1 MVLQGSVLAKKT
13 DGDWSRAL
21 PVTYVLVT
29 CDLRTCVLAR
39 KTDGDWSTDLPVTHV
54 LVTLPILLSDAQQ
67 AVIQRC
73 GTVDDGQTVNR
84 V

>member
-13 DGDWSRAL
+13 DGDWS
-21 PVTYVLVT
+21 
-29 CDLRTCVLAR
+29 
-39 KTDGDWSTDLPVTHV
+39 TDLPVTYV

-73 GTVDDGQTVNR
+73 GTVDDGHTVTR
-84 V
+84 VFMPLQNKIS

>member
-13 DGDWSRAL
+13 DGDWSRDL

-29 CDLRTCVLAR
+29 
-39 KTDGDWSTDLPVTHV
+39 P
-54 LVTLPILLSDAQQ
+54 PILLSNAQQ

-73 GTVDDGQTVNR
+73 GTVDDGHTVTR
-84 V
+84 VWALLTH

>member
-13 DGDWSRAL
+13 DGDWS
-21 PVTYVLVT
+21 
-29 CDLRTCVLAR
+29 
-39 KTDGDWSTDLPVTHV
+39 TDLPVTYV

>member
-13 DGDWSRAL
+13 DGDWSRDL

-29 CDLRTCVLAR
+29 
-39 KTDGDWSTDLPVTHV
+39 P
-54 LVTLPILLSDAQQ
+54 PILLSNAQQ
-67 AVIQRC
+67 
-73 GTVDDGQTVNR
+73 GDDGHTVTR

>member
-29 CDLRTCVLAR
+29 
-39 KTDGDWSTDLPVTHV
+39 P
-54 LVTLPILLSDAQQ
+54 PILLSNAQQ
-67 AVIQRC
+67 AVTQRC
-73 GTVDDGQTVNR
+73 GTVDDGHTVTGVFMPLQNKIS
-84 V
+84 